1 MERLEAQPS
10 ENVITPTEKCLLIE
24 CGDVPFDHPGTC
36 LGKMA
41 NILQFPCRTI
51 VYYRNVIIH
60 DKRFDHV
67 GANEASTAGDNGHV
81 IFHFVER

>member
-1 MERLEAQPS
+1 MERSEAQPS

-24 CGDVPFDHPGTC
+24 CGVVPFDHPGTC
-36 LGKMA
+36 VGKMA
-41 NILQFPCRTI
+41 NILQFPSRTI
-51 VYYRNVIIH
+51 VFCGNVSIL

-67 GANEASTAGDNGHV
+67 GANEASTAGDNGHA